1 MRSKPV
7 RPREQANRDIEAI
20 MDHYLEEASEKV
32 AFRFIDELERTF
44 ARISRNPGIGS
55 PRYAHE
61 LDLPDLRFLGMTRY
75 PYLVFY
81 VERDEFVDVCCASCT
96 ASATWPLGC
105 MRETAEQRGTSWSR
119 RCGRWIIGRPWRASA

>member
-1 MRSKPV
+1 
-7 RPREQANRDIEAI
+7 

-81 VERDEFVDVCCASCT
+81 VERDEFVDV
-96 ASATWPLGC
+96 
-105 MRETAEQRGTSWSR
+105 
-119 RCGRWIIGRPWRASA
+119 WRVLHGERDVAVGMHAGDG